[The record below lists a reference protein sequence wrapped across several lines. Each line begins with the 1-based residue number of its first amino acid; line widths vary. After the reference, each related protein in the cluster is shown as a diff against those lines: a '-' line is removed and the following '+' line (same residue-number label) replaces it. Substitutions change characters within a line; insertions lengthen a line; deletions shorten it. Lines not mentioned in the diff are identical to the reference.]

1 MIRTALLAWGFA
13 VSLAAESLPS
23 IQGLQ
28 RPGPLHF
35 EPNVGQVKGRTQW
48 VARAL
53 GATVYLAGPEVV
65 FSVSPKEQKR
75 GARMRHATLRLAG
88 ARPGAEGVGLEPLG
102 SYSSYFAG
110 RTEREWFTGIPHYGR
125 VRYREIY
132 PGIDLV
138 YYGVDG
144 NLEYD
149 FELAPGADPSQ
160 IQLIFANADRLS
172 LTGEG
177 DLLIAIGDVEFYQ
190 RRPRVLQAGREV
202 SAGYRVSGKEV
213 RLDLA
218 EYDATK
224 ALVIDPVI
232 EFSTFLGGPGR
243 ESGAAVA
250 VDSGGFIYF
259 AGSTQSPASPSLD
272 PFQQE
277 NIVSLAPFVL
287 KFNATATRVVYFV
300 VIGADGYDS
309 SRDMVLNAD
318 SGVTVY
324 GATAS
329 ARFPIKNAFQTEYKG
344 TVANAFLTRVAPDG
358 KSLIFST
365 YYGGDYFEIPNDL
378 TASTRGDYYVT
389 GFTYS
394 RGIPLKN
401 PFQKDYLAQGDCF
414 LAKVGLDGTLA
425 YSTYFGS
432 GFIDYCSGVVVDGNG
447 AALLYGESHGVVPL
461 KDAMQT
467 ERSPRTGWPSVF
479 LAKFSPDGG
488 NLVFSTFLGGSA
500 STSATGITLDS
511 TGNILLTGFTYD
523 TFFPVKSAFQ
533 DAARGIVNG
542 TIMKLDPSAKNV
554 ILSTYFGGTG
564 RTVISGVKVDA
575 RGFVYIY
582 GAAMSD
588 DIPIKN
594 SLQPFRGGGVDNR
607 DIFLAKFTPAVDA
620 LVYSTFLGGSLG
632 DGVVGVFVDSAGG
645 VLLAGGTYS
654 PDYPVRAAFQGK
666 AGTPPDAVLTK
677 IVDNIEVSPPTLSAL
692 PGRLN
697 FVFTQ
702 GESSPAPETIALG
715 GPSLT
720 FAVSASPSWIEVS
733 APTTRAPASLQVRV
747 NPMGLNPGTNRG
759 TITITPSSGNST
771 TIDVT
776 LVVYSPTPVLQGLDP
791 PFVALGSGDTA
802 ITLRGSGFV
811 QNTVLIFED
820 ARWSETPVTF
830 VDASTL
836 RVTLPS
842 RMFQAAFSYRFGVQ
856 NPQSLVSNRLALSI
870 GRPAPQIAT
879 GGIVNAAS
887 YQGGGTISPG
897 EIVTVFGS
905 NFGTQERTQVRFNDI
920 PATPIAISA
929 GQISVTVPYNL
940 SGSSA
945 ALVVESDGLRSTPTT
960 LEVVRAKPGIFT
972 LDASGKGQGAILNQD
987 GTVNGSQYPA
997 IRGSIITLFGTG
1009 GGLLT
1014 ADSLPRIA
1022 LPVAVR
1028 IGEVEAEVLYA
1039 GVAPGLVPGVIQINV
1054 VVPTGVTPD
1063 PTVPIEVQIGEAMSA
1078 SGVIV
1083 TLKRP

>member
-1 MIRTALLAWGFA
+1 M
-13 VSLAAESLPS
+13 
-23 IQGLQ
+23 
-28 RPGPLHF
+28 HF

-48 VARAL
+48 VARAV

-65 FSVSPKEQKR
+65 FSVPPKEHKR

-88 ARPGAEGVGLEPLG
+88 ARPDAEGVGLEPLG

-110 RTEREWFTGIPHYGR
+110 RSARDWFTGIPHYGQ

-160 IQLIFANADRLS
+160 IRLTFVNADRLS

-177 DLLIAIGDVEFYQ
+177 DLLIAIGGVEFHQ

-202 SAGYRVSGKEV
+202 AAGYRVSGREV
-213 RLDLA
+213 RLELA

-232 EFSTFLGGPGR
+232 EFSTFLGGPGGD
-243 ESGAAVA
+243 SGAAVA
-250 VDSGGFIYF
+250 VDSDGFIYF

-272 PFQQE
+272 PFQQD

-287 KFNATATRVVYFV
+287 KFNPTATRVVYFV

-318 SGVTVY
+318 GGVTVY

-358 KSLIFST
+358 RSLTFST
-365 YYGGDYFEIPNDL
+365 YYGGDYFEIPRGLATD
-378 TASTRGDYYVT
+378 TKGDYYVT

-414 LAKVGLDGTLA
+414 LAKVGLDGALA

-447 AALLYGESHGVVPL
+447 AAILYGESHGVVPL

-488 NLVFSTFLGGSA
+488 SLVFSTFLGGTA
-500 STSATGITLDS
+500 STSASGITLDS
-511 TGNILLTGFTYD
+511 AGNILLTGFTYD
-523 TFFPVKSAFQ
+523 TFFPVKNAFQ
-533 DAARGIVNG
+533 ATARNTLSG
-542 TIMKLDPSAKNV
+542 TIMKLDPSARNV
-554 ILSTYFGGTG
+554 ILSTYFGGTAS
-564 RTVISGVKVDA
+564 TSVSGVKVDA
-575 RGFVYIY
+575 RGFVYIH
-582 GAAMSD
+582 GAARSD
-588 DIPIKN
+588 DIPIKD
-594 SLQPFRGGGVDNR
+594 SLQPFRGGGTDKA

-620 LVYSTFLGGSLG
+620 LVYSTFLGGSSTDYAL
-632 DGVVGVFVDSAGG
+632 GVFVDAAGSVLVAG
-645 VLLAGGTYS
+645 VTYS
-654 PDYPVRAAFQGK
+654 PDYPVRAAFQPK
-666 AGTPPDAVLTK
+666 RSTPPDAVLTK
-677 IVDNIEVSPPTLSAL
+677 IVDNTEVSPPTLSAL

-697 FVFTQ
+697 FVFSQ
-702 GESSPAPETIALG
+702 GGNLPGAETVALG

-720 FAVSASPSWIEVS
+720 FTVSASPSWIEVS
-733 APTTRAPASLQVRV
+733 ASATRVPASLQVRV
-747 NPMGLNPGTNRG
+747 NPTGLNPGTNRG
-759 TITITPSSGNST
+759 TITITPSSGTST

-776 LVVYSPTPVLQGLDP
+776 LAVYSPTPVLQSLDP

-802 ITLRGSGFV
+802 ITLRGSGFLPG
-811 QNTVLIFED
+811 TALIFED
-820 ARWSETPVTF
+820 TRWAETPVTF

-856 NPQSLVSNRLALSI
+856 NPQSLISNRLSLAI
-870 GRPAPQIAT
+870 GRPAPQIAA

-897 EIVTVFGS
+897 EIVTIFGS
-905 NFGTQERTQVRFNDI
+905 DFGTREKTQVRFSDI
-920 PATPIAISA
+920 PATLIAISA
-929 GQISVTVPYNL
+929 GQISVTVPFNL

-945 ALVVESDGLRSTPTT
+945 ALIIESDGLRSTPTT

-987 GTVNGSQYPA
+987 GTVNGSQNPA
-997 IRGSIITLFGTG
+997 SRGSIITLFGTG

-1014 ADSLPRIA
+1014 ADSLPRVA

-1028 IGEVEAEVLYA
+1028 IGGVEAEVLYA

-1078 SGVIV
+1078 SGVIL